1 MITWFCQLPHTVQAL
16 FATLFTWGITAA
28 GAAMVFCCKNIRHN
42 VMNGLLAA
50 SAGVMLAAAFWSLL
64 APAIEMS
71 QAMGALRWLPAF
83 LGLALGAVALF
94 AADQCLLR
102 QQLRGNA
109 RYHTPKRTLLLV
121 ASITLHN
128 IPEGLAIGVAFG
140 SLHYG
145 LNGATLAA
153 ACMLAL
159 GIGIQNFPEGAAIS
173 LPLLRD
179 GVSKKHAFMAGQL
192 SGIVEPI
199 AGVLGALLVLRV
211 RWLLPYMLAFAGGAM
226 IYVIVEEL
234 LPESRHQAQPGR
246 TALYVLAGFALM
258 MVLDVALSV

>member
-1 MITWFCQLPHTVQAL
+1 MMTWLCQLPHTVQAL
-16 FATLFTWGITAA
+16 IATLFTWGITAA
-28 GAAMVFCCKNIRHN
+28 GAAMVFCCKNIKRN

-64 APAIEMS
+64 APAIELS
-71 QAMGALRWLPAF
+71 QDMGVLRWFPALMG
-83 LGLALGAVALF
+83 LGLGTMALF
-94 AADQCLLR
+94 AADQWLLR

-109 RYHTPKRTLLLV
+109 RYHTKKRTLLLV

-145 LNGATLAA
+145 LSGATLAST
-153 ACMLAL
+153 CMLAL

-179 GVSKKHAFMAGQL
+179 GISKRHAFMAGQL

-199 AGVLGALLVLRV
+199 AGVLGALLVLRA

-234 LPESRHQAQPGR
+234 LPESHQQARPGR
-246 TALYVLAGFALM
+246 TALYALVGFALM